1 MNIEVDKKEI
11 IPGKYIKLIE
21 GDITEEKVDAVIN
34 AANSYLKHGGGLAGA
49 IVRKGGVVI
58 QKESNRIGFVPVG
71 QVALTS
77 AGNLPAKFIIHAVGP
92 RWGEGDEDNKLIHAV
107 QNSLELAERKYFK
120 IISIP
125 AISTGIFGFPKDQ
138 CARIIIKTIEKHL
151 QSHPERSLK
160 EIRICLLDKDTLDI
174 FRKEF

>member
-1 MNIEVDKKEI
+1 MNIEVNKKEI

-58 QKESNRIGFVPVG
+58 QRESNRIGFVPVG

-107 QNSLELAERKYFK
+107 RNSLELAERKYFNV
-120 IISIP
+120 ISIP
-125 AISTGIFGFPKDQ
+125 AISAGIFGFPKDR
-138 CARIIIKTIEKHL
+138 CARIIIETIRKHL

-160 EIRICLLDKDTLDI
+160 EIRICLLDKDTLEI

>member
-1 MNIEVDKKEI
+1 MNIEIDKKEI

-107 QNSLELAERKYFK
+107 KNSLELAERKYFK
-120 IISIP
+120 VISIP
-125 AISTGIFGFPKDQ
+125 AISTGIFGFPKDRG
-138 CARIIIKTIEKHL
+138 ARIIIETIRKHL
-151 QSHPERSLK
+151 HSHPERSLK
-160 EIRICLLDKDTLDI
+160 EIRICLLDKDTLEI